1 MWSALQARG
10 EVLLHEILDNT
21 LFALTLPTKRI
32 FLPFLLSGLVLA
44 TLVWA
49 MRVRGRVS
57 LGRFLFPRE
66 IWLHRSAR
74 LDYRLAIVR
83 PLVHAAIFA
92 PIALSVPA
100 GAMAVARLLWNH
112 VAILPRFEVSGA
124 TVMILFS
131 VCAFVAEDL
140 ARFLVHRLAHRV
152 PALWE
157 LHKVHHSAEVLTPL
171 TIYRTHPIES
181 FLMRSGAAVALIL
194 VAGVFTWLFPGRVQ
208 AMEIMGVYLL
218 TFVWNLLGSN
228 LRHSHVWLSYG
239 PVLERIFISPA
250 QHQVHHSV
258 EPRHHHRNFGSAL
271 AVWDWMGGS
280 LFVTRGRE
288 ALQFG
293 LPARSRNHEDRVL
306 SVFFAPL
313 GAIGRRFAA
322 RLSRG

>member
-1 MWSALQARG
+1 MWATLTARS
-10 EVLLHEILDNT
+10 EELLRDFLDNT

-32 FLPFLLSGLVLA
+32 YLPFLLSGLLIA
-44 TLVWA
+44 TVVWA
-49 MRVRGRVS
+49 VRVRGRQT
-57 LGRFLFPRE
+57 LLQFLFPRE
-66 IWLHRSAR
+66 IWLHRSAK

-83 PLVHAAIFA
+83 PLVQAAIFA

-100 GAMAVARLLWNH
+100 GALLLARLLWKH
-112 VAILPRFEVSGA
+112 VGILPRFELSG
-124 TVMILFS
+124 TTILVLFS

-140 ARFLVHRLAHRV
+140 ARYLVHRLSHRI

-181 FLMRSGAAVALIL
+181 FLMRSGAAIGLTL
-194 VAGVFTWLFPGRVQ
+194 TAGVFTWLFPGRVQ
-208 AMEIMGVYLL
+208 ALEIMGVYLL

-239 PVLERIFISPA
+239 PVLERVFISPA
-250 QHQVHHSV
+250 QHQIHHSV
-258 EPRHHHRNFGSAL
+258 EARHHDRNFGSAL
-271 AVWDWMGGS
+271 AVWDWVGGT

-288 ALQFG
+288 RLRFG
-293 LPARSRNHEDRVL
+293 LPETARNHEDRVL

-313 GAIGRRFAA
+313 GAIGRRLTA
-322 RLSRG
+322 RLSR